1 VKART
6 AGATIRRRA
15 TIVTGVLA
23 LAAAPAGAASR
34 AGAVDALA
42 HDVREALHG
51 AIAISVCSFVPMTTT
66 RLDDAL
72 ARRPDA
78 ASEAVA
84 GYRARLKG
92 AAPKLEAACLAK
104 TREALAAS
112 TGPLAE
118 LNAAVPRRL
127 AAQLTRDELEQAR
140 AAAATP
146 AARKLATLRLDLAQ
160 RAAAELGPWALSFVP
175 ALGEELRL
183 GLQGE
188 IGAMPVFPAQ
198 AQAPAPASPVS
209 AEAAAALPA
218 KIANQSALP
227 GLCASFYPAT
237 SRRANEEGSVVLAV
251 HVTVSGRA
259 DGVEVVSSS
268 GTPSLDVA
276 AAACV
281 SGFASFVPRREGTQP
296 VPGWQRVKWTWR
308 LEE

>member
-1 VKART
+1 MRAAVV
-6 AGATIRRRA
+6 AGAL
-15 TIVTGVLA
+15 V
-23 LAAAPAGAASR
+23 LAAATTGAAPR
-34 AGAVDALA
+34 TGAVDALA
-42 HDVREALHG
+42 RDVREALH
-51 AIAISVCSFVPMTTT
+51 AELAISVCSFVPITTV
-66 RLDDAL
+66 RFDDAL

-84 GYRARLKG
+84 GYRARLKA

-104 TREALAAS
+104 TREALAAPA
-112 TGPLAE
+112 GPLAE
-118 LNAAVPRRL
+118 LNADVPRRL
-127 AAQLTRDELEQAR
+127 AKQLTRDELEQAR

-160 RAAAELGPWALSFVP
+160 RAAAELGPWAQHFVP
-175 ALGEELRL
+175 ALSEELRL

-188 IGAMPVFPAQ
+188 IGAMPLLPAQ
-198 AQAPAPASPVS
+198 AQAASQASASPVS
-209 AEAAAALPA
+209 EEAGAAPPA
-218 KIANQSALP
+218 RIANQSALP

-237 SRRANEEGSVVLAV
+237 SRRASEEGSVVLAV
-251 HVTVSGRA
+251 HVTVSGRV

-281 SGFASFVPRREGTQP
+281 SGYGSFVPRREGTQP

-308 LEE
+308 LED